1 MTRKTFN
8 KDFKA
13 RVAIEAIKG
22 DRTVNQ
28 IASEF
33 DVHPT
38 QVNQWKKALLEGAGD
53 IFSVKKEKREQSV
66 EEEKDVL
73 YQQIGKLQ
81 VEVDWLKKK
90 TGLLR

>member
-38 QVNQWKKALLEGAGD
+38 QVNQWKKAPLEGAGD
-53 IFSVKKEKREQSV
+53 IFSGKKEKREQSV
-66 EEEKDVL
+66 EQEKDML